1 MVGCRSCRG
10 KFGCGVRRYEG
21 GQALTRAVY
30 GSEVV
35 AHIDRYAAK
44 HRTYVVKRGGHLQE
58 VANDEGNAEART
70 RTRSAAE
77 GQRDC
82 KASIVHAVK
91 EAPQA
96 IPCAEDSSTRKGAR
110 VNHSLEE
117 VRAVVVVADQHGRA
131 PTESCL

>member
-1 MVGCRSCRG
+1 MVGCCSCRG
-10 KFGCGVRRYEG
+10 KFGCRFRCDEG

-30 GSEVV
+30 GCEVV
-35 AHIDRYAAK
+35 AHIDWYPAK
-44 HRTYVVKRGGHLQE
+44 HRTYVVKRVGHLQE
-58 VANDEGNAEART
+58 VADDDGNAEAGA

-96 IPCAEDSSTRKGAR
+96 IPCAEDPSTRKGAR
-110 VNHSLEE
+110 VNHSFEE
-117 VRAVVVVADQHGRA
+117 VRAVVVIADEYWGASTDRG
-131 PTESCL
+131 L